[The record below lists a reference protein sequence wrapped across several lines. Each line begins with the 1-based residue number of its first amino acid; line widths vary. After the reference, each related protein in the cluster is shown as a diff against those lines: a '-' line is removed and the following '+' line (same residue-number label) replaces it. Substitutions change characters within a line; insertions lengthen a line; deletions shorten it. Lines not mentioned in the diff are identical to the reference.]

1 MWDIL
6 FSKAC
11 GLEDMVVLSS
21 CGGCLLRLYFVG
33 CCFFFFFFFH
43 SFSMACAIS
52 TFMVRFIL
60 FFMLFGVTPLC
71 LSVGGFVV
79 FFLAAIPFSQEVVC
93 LI

>member
-1 MWDIL
+1 
-6 FSKAC
+6 
-11 GLEDMVVLSS
+11 MVVVC
-21 CGGCLLRLYFVG
+21 CGYTLLVAA
-33 CCFFFFFFFH
+33 FFFFFFH